1 MKKYGRTAFSTVAL
15 GTSALFAAEVSAKP
29 NVLVIYLDDMGWGQP
44 SCYGGKLAATPNIDA
59 LASRG
64 IRFTSAYVSAPVCG
78 PSRVGLMTGRYQQH
92 TGHDANVTPKQI
104 GNGMDLKEVTF
115 AQRMKAAGYT
125 TGIVG
130 KWHLG
135 AGPEFLPV
143 SRGFDDSYGTVGNPD
158 DYADG
163 TRFYRG
169 AELVKDP
176 PDFPV
181 TAPVYRDEAIRFIE
195 ANQKNPWFLYLA
207 LNSVHGPVVASED
220 MLKRFAQLPK
230 NEQAY
235 AAMITE
241 ADEVIGDVLAEITK
255 LNLDESTLIFL
266 LSDNGGA
273 SPLAEMGGLSGK
285 KWLVWEGGIRVSW
298 ITAWKG
304 HIPAGRVSDE
314 PIIQLDILPTA
325 LTAAGENVLPE
336 WGLDGVNILP
346 LLEGRVEKL
355 EPRTLYWRF
364 GVQYALRQGNWKL
377 VKAGINLPPMLINL
391 ANDPGEQTDLTAQ
404 YPEKKSELQ
413 NQWEQW
419 NSTMKPPRW
428 NDYRWNNKD
437 SAK

>member
-1 MKKYGRTAFSTVAL
+1 MKNLILAAAIGWAAACVAE
-15 GTSALFAAEVSAKP
+15 TPVKP
-29 NVLVIYLDDMGWGQP
+29 NVLVIYIDDMGWAQP
-44 SCYGGKLAATPNIDA
+44 SCYGGKLAPTPHIDA
-59 LASRG
+59 VAKQG
-64 IRFTSAYVSAPVCG
+64 IRFTNGYVSAPVCG
-78 PSRVGLMTGRYQQH
+78 PSRIGLMTGRYQQH
-92 TGHDANVTPKQI
+92 TGHDANATPKQI
-104 GNGMDLKEVTF
+104 GNGMDLREVTF

-135 AGPEFLPV
+135 AGKEFLPA
-143 SRGFDDSYGTVGNPD
+143 SRGFDFSYGTVGNPA
-158 DYADG
+158 DYQDG

-169 AELVKDP
+169 LELVNDP
-176 PDFPV
+176 PGFPV

-195 ANQKNPWFLYLA
+195 TNQKNPWFLYLA

-220 MLKRFAQLPK
+220 MLQRFDQLPK

-241 ADEVIGDVLAEITK
+241 ADEVIGDVLAEVEK
-255 LNLDESTLIFL
+255 LNLDENTLVFL

-298 ITAWKG
+298 MAAWKG
-304 HIPAGRVSDE
+304 RIPAGRVSDE
-314 PIIQLDILPTA
+314 PVIQLDILPTA
-325 LTAAGENVLPE
+325 LAAAGVAVQPE
-336 WGLDGVNILP
+336 WKLDGVDILP
-346 LLEGRVEKL
+346 LLEGKVEKL

-364 GVQYALRQGNWKL
+364 GVQYAVRQGDWKI
-377 VKAGINLPPMLINL
+377 VKAGVNLLPMLVNL
-391 ANDPGEQTDLTAQ
+391 AKDPGEDSDLTAQ

-413 NQWEQW
+413 DKWDQW
-419 NSTMKPPRW
+419 NATMPPPRW
-428 NDYRWNNKD
+428 NDYRWNNKE